1 MGLSGKRFLDVA
13 GSRDAAVTVLASI
26 TALYYLIVAV
36 TNCID
41 TDTNR
46 RGVQAVLSMQ
56 ATIHHSGVDWHAI
69 TNSTVIL
76 IAYILIVTWEYL
88 TGFVLLAGAATGWW
102 ALFGRNS
109 ARTTLAAKLSSLGWT
124 MAVLLFAGGFLTIGG
139 EWFRM
144 WANKQVNAT
153 SAALQNFLL
162 AAVGL
167 ILVHMSTRSEN
178 RVGEPSVEDTPSVEG
193 DTPTTES
200 NAPSTEG
207 DVPGTE
213 ADTPTTESNASSGE
227 SDTPPER

>member
-13 GSRDAAVTVLASI
+13 GSRDTAVTVLASI

-56 ATIHHSGVDWHAI
+56 ATIHHPNVDWHAI
-69 TNSTVIL
+69 TNSTVVL

-88 TGFVLLAGAATGWW
+88 TGFVLLAGAVTGWW

-109 ARTTLAAKLSSLGWT
+109 ARTALAAKLSSLGWT

-167 ILVHMSTRSEN
+167 ILVHISTRSET
-178 RVGEPSVEDTPSVEG
+178 RVSTPSVE
-193 DTPTTES
+193 
-200 NAPSTEG
+200 
-207 DVPGTE
+207 
-213 ADTPTTESNASSGE
+213 
-227 SDTPPER
+227 SDTVPQQ

>member
-1 MGLSGKRFLDVA
+1 MGLSGKRFLDTA

-46 RGVQAVLSMQ
+46 RGVQAALSMRT
-56 ATIHHSGVDWHAI
+56 TIHHSGTDWRAI

-102 ALFGRNS
+102 ALISRNS
-109 ARTTLAAKLSSLGWT
+109 ARTAVAAKLSSLGWI

-144 WANKQVNAT
+144 WANKQVNAS

-167 ILVHMSTRSEN
+167 ILVHMSSRTETRE
-178 RVGEPSVEDTPSVEG
+178 
-193 DTPTTES
+193 
-200 NAPSTEG
+200 
-207 DVPGTE
+207 
-213 ADTPTTESNASSGE
+213 
-227 SDTPPER
+227 